1 MKSLV
6 LLGGGYGN
14 MRLMKEIIPNAL
26 PSDYSITLI
35 DRMPFH
41 GLKTEFYTLAAGTKP
56 DKEIRVNFP
65 NDKKINTVYGEIND
79 INLDDQIVSVGNTKV
94 DYDELV
100 IGLGCEDKYHNVPG
114 AKEYTHSIQTI
125 QNARKTYQAIFDLPS
140 GSTVGVVGA
149 GLSGIELASEL
160 RESREDIK
168 IKLFDRGARILPAF
182 PEKLSKFVEKWFAKH
197 NVEVIPE
204 SKYNES

>member
-65 NDKKINTVYGEIND
+65 NDKKINTVYGEITD
-79 INLDDQIVSVGNTKV
+79 IDLDNQIISVGDTRV

-160 RESREDIK
+160 R
-168 IKLFDRGARILPAF
+168 
-182 PEKLSKFVEKWFAKH
+182 
-197 NVEVIPE
+197 
-204 SKYNES
+204 